1 MAVQS
6 SLRHTK
12 DQPSKRRQISTNRHV
27 AASQN
32 TLMFNIADIKS
43 QNLAQVEFPNNV
55 LRLESYTSLM
65 PTDLVIL
72 TLMHHL
78 QNPIELFSLQ
88 ISPFYVHVTHSL

>member
-12 DQPSKRRQISTNRHV
+12 DLPSKRRQISTNRHV

-32 TLMFNIADIKS
+32 ILMFNIADIKS
-43 QNLAQVEFPNNV
+43 QNLAQAESPNDV
-55 LRLESYTSLM
+55 LRLERHTSLL
-65 PTDLVIL
+65 PTDLVTL
-72 TLMHHL
+72 TVTHQI